1 MISKPQPK
9 IYIVNDSE
17 DTMYNDV
24 TGTSLRSELLGGE
37 GRVSFSD
44 FPAPEHEYVYMGTEL
59 LGVEC
64 TALEV

>member
-24 TGTSLRSELLGGE
+24 ANPRSLVRLLRSELLGGE

-44 FPAPEHEYVYMGTEL
+44 FPAPEQEYVYVGFT
-59 LGVEC
+59 
-64 TALEV
+64 